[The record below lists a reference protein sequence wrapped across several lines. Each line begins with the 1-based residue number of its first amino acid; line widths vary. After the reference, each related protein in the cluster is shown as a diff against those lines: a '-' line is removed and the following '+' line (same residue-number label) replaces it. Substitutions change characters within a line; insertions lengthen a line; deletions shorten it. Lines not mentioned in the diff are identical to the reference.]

1 MIDKYIVV
9 GNGFDMN
16 IGIKSSYQSFLDDIG
31 ENYKLKEPSDFYK
44 FNPLFQKDFN
54 DNWSDFEGVFENLIF
69 NANSIEDKKLACQTV
84 DTYNQAL
91 EGLELQFYTYLSREY
106 RQWKQPIVRKVNP
119 VYSSIFRD
127 AKVFNFNYT
136 NTLTDIGLKDLA
148 DKVYQVHGSLENRN
162 IIFGGGFL
170 EHNRVSEIVLPNST
184 DNDKLVRIKKDHLLL
199 KERDEMI
206 RDIGSDDEMDL
217 YILGHSIAGTDLN
230 FLSKWIKKAR
240 KIYLF
245 YYKRDYSEKMQT
257 LLQNF
262 KRDIVEKVQLIPFVD
277 VLVDKEQ
284 VLEFNLSGEKLSEE
298 EKGEEELLLFQKLF
312 NLNIPQDK
320 EFEKIWITGSSLEL
334 SDIRSIQLK
343 SDADCEGLEWI
354 LKFIEFDENDKSK
367 EISIEFESVKENA
380 GFSTLIFTD
389 SFKVLLR
396 KCSEL
401 RIKDCSIFTDDLFD
415 NLKGSRCSAI
425 RIWDSRLTTEK
436 ETIDLSDFPN
446 LEEIEI
452 QNSTFTSYI
461 LQECEKEFHFIRSG
475 KEQLELKVNVDSMKL
490 IKEREQYDKTTK
502 LSLCGL

>member
-1 MIDKYIVV
+1 MINKYIVV

-16 IGIKSSYQSFLDDIG
+16 IGLKSSYQSFLDDIG

-44 FNPLFQKDFN
+44 FNSLFQKDIN
-54 DNWSDFEGVFENLIF
+54 DNWSDFEGLFENLIF

-84 DTYNQAL
+84 DTYNKAL
-91 EGLELQFYTYLSREY
+91 ERLELQFYTYLSREY
-106 RQWKQPIVRKVNP
+106 RRWKQRIVGEVNP
-119 VYSSIFRD
+119 IYRSIFRD

-136 NTLTDIGLKDLA
+136 NTLSDIELKDLA
-148 DKVYQVHGSLENRN
+148 GKVYQVHGSLENRN

-170 EHNRVSEIVLPNST
+170 EHDRVSDIVLHNST

-206 RDIGSDDEMDL
+206 KDIKSDDEMDL

-262 KRDIVEKVQLIPFVD
+262 KRDVVEKVQLIPFVD

-284 VLEFNLSGEKLSEE
+284 ALEFNLSGENLSEE

-312 NLNIPQDK
+312 NLNIPQNK
-320 EFEKIWITGSSLEL
+320 EFEKIWITASSLEC
-334 SDIRSIQLK
+334 SDIRSVQLK
-343 SDADCEGLEWI
+343 SDADCERLEWI
-354 LKFIEFDENDKSK
+354 LKFLEFEEIDKSK
-367 EISIEFESVKENA
+367 EIPIEFESVGENA
-380 GFSTLIFTD
+380 GFSTLILSD

-396 KCSEL
+396 NCSEL
-401 RIKDCSIFTDDLFD
+401 RIKDCLISTDDLFD
-415 NLKGSRCSAI
+415 SLKESKCSAI
-425 RIWDSRLTTEK
+425 RIWDSRLTTVK
-436 ETIDLSDFPN
+436 ESIDLSNFPN

-452 QNSTFTSYI
+452 QNSTFTSHI
-461 LQECEKEFHFIRSG
+461 LQECGIEFHFIRSG
-475 KEQLELKVNVDSMKL
+475 KEQLELKVNVDSMNL
-490 IKEREQYDKTTK
+490 IKERE
-502 LSLCGL
+502 

>member
-1 MIDKYIVV
+1 M
-9 GNGFDMN
+9 GNGFDIN
-16 IGIKSSYQSFLDDIG
+16 IGLKSSYRSFLYDIG

-44 FNPLFQKDFN
+44 FNPLFQKDIN

-91 EGLELQFYTYLSREY
+91 ERLELQFYTYLSREY
-106 RQWKQPIVRKVNP
+106 RRWKQRIVGEVNP
-119 VYSSIFRD
+119 VYRSIFRD

-136 NTLTDIGLKDLA
+136 NTLADIGLKDLA

-170 EHNRVSEIVLPNST
+170 EHDRISEIVLPNST

-199 KERDEMI
+199 KERDEMP
-206 RDIGSDDEMDL
+206 RDIEPDDEMDL

-245 YYKRDYSEKMQT
+245 YYKRDYSDKMQT

-262 KRDIVEKVQLIPFVD
+262 KRDVVEKVQLIPFVD

-284 VLEFNLSGEKLSEE
+284 ALEFNLSGEKLSEE
-298 EKGEEELLLFQKLF
+298 EKGEGELLLFQKLF
-312 NLNIPQDK
+312 NLNIPQNM
-320 EFEKIWITGSSLEL
+320 EFEKIWITASSLEP
-334 SDIRSIQLK
+334 SDIQSIQLK
-343 SDADCEGLEWI
+343 SDSDCEGLEWI
-354 LKFIEFDENDKSK
+354 LKFIEFGEIDEGK
-367 EISIEFESVKENA
+367 EIPIEFESVRECV
-380 GFSTLIFTD
+380 GFPTLIFSD
-389 SFKVLLR
+389 SFKVLLSH
-396 KCSEL
+396 CSEL
-401 RIKDCSIFTDDLFD
+401 RIKNCSISTDDLFD

-436 ETIDLSDFPN
+436 KSIDLSGFPN

-452 QNSTFTSYI
+452 QNSIFTRPI
-461 LQECEKEFHFIRSG
+461 LPECEKEFHFIHPG
-475 KEQLELKVNVDSMKL
+475 NAQLELKVNVDSMNL
-490 IKEREQYDKTTK
+490 IKERE
-502 LSLCGL
+502 

>member
-16 IGIKSSYQSFLDDIG
+16 IGLKSSYQSFLDDIG
-31 ENYKLKEPSDFYK
+31 ENYKLKEPSNFYK
-44 FNPLFQKDFN
+44 FNPLFQKDIN

-91 EGLELQFYTYLSREY
+91 ERLELQFYTYLSREY
-106 RQWKQPIVRKVNP
+106 RRWKQRIGGEVNP
-119 VYSSIFRD
+119 VYRSIFRD
-127 AKVFNFNYT
+127 SKVFNFNYT
-136 NTLTDIGLKDLA
+136 NTLADIGLQDLA

-170 EHNRVSEIVLPNST
+170 EHDRISEIVLPNST
-184 DNDKLVRIKKDHLLL
+184 DNDKLMRIKKDHLLL
-199 KERDEMI
+199 KERDEMP
-206 RDIGSDDEMDL
+206 RDIEPDDEMDL

-245 YYKRDYSEKMQT
+245 YYKRDYSDKMQT

-262 KRDIVEKVQLIPFVD
+262 KRDVVEKVQLIPFVD

-284 VLEFNLSGEKLSEE
+284 ALEFNLSGENLSEE

-312 NLNIPQDK
+312 NLNIPKNK
-320 EFEKIWITGSSLEL
+320 EFEKIWITVSSLEC

-343 SDADCEGLEWI
+343 SDADCKGLEWI
-354 LKFIEFDENDKSK
+354 LKFIEFGEIDEGK
-367 EISIEFESVKENA
+367 EIPIEFESVRECV
-380 GFSTLIFTD
+380 GFPALIFSD

-396 KCSEL
+396 NCSEL
-401 RIKDCSIFTDDLFD
+401 RIKDCSISTDDLFD
-415 NLKGSRCSAI
+415 SLKGSTCSAI
-425 RIWDSRLTTEK
+425 RIWDSRLTTVK
-436 ETIDLSDFPN
+436 ESIDLSDFPN

-452 QNSTFTSYI
+452 QNSTFTSDI
-461 LQECEKEFHFIRSG
+461 LQEFGIEFHFIQPG
-475 KEQLELKVNVDSMKL
+475 NEQLELKVNVDSLHL
-490 IKEREQYDKTTK
+490 IKERE
-502 LSLCGL
+502 

>member
-1 MIDKYIVV
+1 M

-16 IGIKSSYQSFLDDIG
+16 IGLKSSYQSFFNDMG
-31 ENYKLKEPSDFYK
+31 EKYQLKEPSEFYK
-44 FNPLFQKDFN
+44 FNPLFQKDIN

-69 NANSIEDKKLACQTV
+69 NANSIEDKKLACKTV

-91 EGLELQFYTYLSREY
+91 ERLELQFYTYLSREY
-106 RQWKQPIVRKVNP
+106 RRWKQRIVGEVNP

-136 NTLTDIGLKDLA
+136 NTLTDIRLKDLA
-148 DKVYQVHGSLENRN
+148 DKVFQVHGSLENRN

-170 EHNRVSEIVLPNST
+170 ENDRVSEIVLPNST

-199 KERDEMI
+199 KERDEMTK
-206 RDIGSDDEMDL
+206 DIESDGEIDL
-217 YILGHSIAGTDLN
+217 YILGHSVAGTDLN
-230 FLSKWIKKAR
+230 FLSKLIEKAR

-262 KRDIVEKVQLIPFVD
+262 KRDVVEKVQLIPFVD

-284 VLEFNLSGEKLSEE
+284 ALEFNLSGEKLSEE

-312 NLNIPQDK
+312 NLNIPKNK
-320 EFEKIWITGSSLEL
+320 EFEKIWITVSSLEC

-354 LKFIEFDENDKSK
+354 LKFIEFGEIDEGKK
-367 EISIEFESVKENA
+367 IPIEFESVRECV
-380 GFSTLIFTD
+380 GFPTLIFSD
-389 SFKVLLR
+389 SFKFLLR
-396 KCSEL
+396 NCSEL
-401 RIKDCSIFTDDLFD
+401 RIKDCLISTDDLFD
-415 NLKGSRCSAI
+415 SLKGSTCSAI
-425 RIWDSRLTTEK
+425 HIWDSILTTAK
-436 ETIDLSDFPN
+436 ESICLSDFSN

-452 QNSTFTSYI
+452 QNSIFTSHI
-461 LQECEKEFHFIRSG
+461 LQECGIEFHFIQP
-475 KEQLELKVNVDSMKL
+475 ENAQLELKVNVDSMNL
-490 IKEREQYDKTTK
+490 IKERE
-502 LSLCGL
+502 

>member
-1 MIDKYIVV
+1 MIDKYVVV

-16 IGIKSSYQSFLDDIG
+16 LGLKSSYQSFLDDIG

-44 FNPLFQKDFN
+44 FNPLFQKDIN
-54 DNWSDFEGVFENLIF
+54 GNWSDFEGLFENLIF

-91 EGLELQFYTYLSREY
+91 EMLELQFYTYLSREY
-106 RQWKQPIVRKVNP
+106 RQWKQRIVGEVNP
-119 VYSSIFRD
+119 VYRSIFRD

-136 NTLTDIGLKDLA
+136 NTLSDIELKDLA

-170 EHNRVSEIVLPNST
+170 EHDRVSEIVLPNST

-199 KERDEMI
+199 KERDEMP
-206 RDIGSDDEMDL
+206 RDIEPDDEMDL

-230 FLSKWIKKAR
+230 FLSKWIEQAR

-262 KRDIVEKVQLIPFVD
+262 KRDVVEKVQLIPFVD

-284 VLEFNLSGEKLSEE
+284 ALEFNLSGENLSEE

-312 NLNIPQDK
+312 NLNIPKNK
-320 EFEKIWITGSSLEL
+320 EFEKIWITVSSLEC

-354 LKFIEFDENDKSK
+354 LKFIEFEENDKSK
-367 EISIEFESVKENA
+367 EIPIEFESVRENA
-380 GFSTLIFTD
+380 GFSTLILSD
-389 SFKVLLR
+389 SFKVLLSN
-396 KCSEL
+396 CSEL
-401 RIKDCSIFTDDLFD
+401 RIKNCSISTDDLFD

-436 ETIDLSDFPN
+436 KSIDLSGFPN

-452 QNSTFTSYI
+452 QNSIFTRPI
-461 LQECEKEFHFIRSG
+461 LPECEREFHFIHPG
-475 KEQLELKVNVDSMKL
+475 NAQLELKVNVDSMNL
-490 IKEREQYDKTTK
+490 IKERE
-502 LSLCGL
+502 

>member
-1 MIDKYIVV
+1 MVKKYIVV

-16 IGIKSSYQSFLDDIG
+16 IGLKSSYQSFLNDMG
-31 ENYKLKEPSDFYK
+31 EKYKLREPSDFYK
-44 FNPLFQKDFN
+44 FNPLFQKDIN

-69 NANSIEDKKLACQTV
+69 NANSIDDRKLACKEV

-91 EGLELQFYTYLSREY
+91 ERLELQFYTYLSREY
-106 RQWKQPIVRKVNP
+106 RRWKQQIVSKVNP
-119 VYSSIFRD
+119 VYRSIFRD

-136 NTLTDIGLKDLA
+136 NTLTDIELKDLA
-148 DKVYQVHGSLENRN
+148 DKVFQVHGSLENRN

-170 EHNRVSEIVLPNST
+170 EHDRVSEIVLPNST

-199 KERDEMI
+199 KERDEMT
-206 RDIGSDDEMDL
+206 RGVESDSEMDL

-230 FLSKWIKKAR
+230 FLSKLIEKAR

-262 KRDIVEKVQLIPFVD
+262 KRDVVEKVQLIPFVD

-284 VLEFNLSGEKLSEE
+284 ALEFNLSGENLSEE

-312 NLNIPQDK
+312 NLNIPKNK
-320 EFEKIWITGSSLEL
+320 EFEKIWITVSSLEC

-354 LKFIEFDENDKSK
+354 LKFIEFGEIDEGK
-367 EISIEFESVKENA
+367 EIPIEFESVRERV
-380 GFSTLIFTD
+380 GFPTLIFSD
-389 SFKVLLR
+389 SFKALLR
-396 KCSEL
+396 NCSEL
-401 RIKDCSIFTDDLFD
+401 RIKDCSIFIDDLFD
-415 NLKGSRCSAI
+415 SLKESICSAI
-425 RIWDSRLTTEK
+425 CIWDSRLTTVK
-436 ETIDLSDFPN
+436 ESICLSDFPN

-452 QNSTFTSYI
+452 QNSTFTSHI
-461 LQECEKEFHFIRSG
+461 LPECEKEFHFIHP
-475 KEQLELKVNVDSMKL
+475 ENAQLELKVNVDSMNL
-490 IKEREQYDKTTK
+490 IKERE
-502 LSLCGL
+502 

>member
-1 MIDKYIVV
+1 MVKKYIVV

-16 IGIKSSYQSFLDDIG
+16 IGLKSSYQSFLDDIG

-44 FNPLFQKDFN
+44 FNPLFQKDIN
-54 DNWSDFEGVFENLIF
+54 DNWSDFEGLFENLIF

-91 EGLELQFYTYLSREY
+91 ERLEFQFYTYLSREY
-106 RQWKQPIVRKVNP
+106 RRWKQPIVRKVNP
-119 VYSSIFRD
+119 VYRSIFRD

-136 NTLTDIGLKDLA
+136 NTLADIGLKDLA

-170 EHNRVSEIVLPNST
+170 EHDRVSDIVLPNST

-206 RDIGSDDEMDL
+206 RDIESDDEMDL

-245 YYKRDYSEKMQT
+245 YYKRDYNEKMQT

-262 KRDIVEKVQLIPFVD
+262 KRDVVEKVQLIPFVD

-284 VLEFNLSGEKLSEE
+284 ALEFNLSGEKLLEE

-312 NLNIPQDK
+312 NLSIPQNK
-320 EFEKIWITGSSLEL
+320 EFEKIWITASSLEP

-343 SDADCEGLEWI
+343 SDADCEVLEWI
-354 LKFIEFDENDKSK
+354 LKFIEFEENDESK
-367 EISIEFESVKENA
+367 EIPIEFESVGENA
-380 GFSTLIFTD
+380 GFTTLILSD

-396 KCSEL
+396 NCSEL
-401 RIKDCSIFTDDLFD
+401 RIKDCSISTDDLFD
-415 NLKGSRCSAI
+415 SLKESICSAI

-436 ETIDLSDFPN
+436 ESIDLSDFPN
-446 LEEIEI
+446 LEELEI
-452 QNSTFTSYI
+452 QNSTFTSDI
-461 LQECEKEFHFIRSG
+461 LQKCGIEFHFIQSG
-475 KEQLELKVNVDSMKL
+475 KAQLELKVNVDSMNL
-490 IKEREQYDKTTK
+490 IKERE
-502 LSLCGL
+502 